1 MRFLLY
7 ALLIGILDGGIY
19 ALMASG
25 LTLVFGVM
33 EVINVA
39 QGALVILGA
48 YMSYYLAATLHLGI
62 YLGLVL
68 TMPASFLLGLL
79 VEWAFLRR
87 LRVDR
92 IALSILVTYG
102 VSLVIEGALG
112 MLFGDTYVSL
122 PAPSATF
129 HVLGYATPYIKLY
142 VFLLACAFLAAL
154 YLLLYRTEF
163 GAALRA
169 TVQNRQAAPL
179 IGIDVD
185 RISTLT
191 FALGTALAAAGG
203 MAFGATRPFHPGSA
217 EDLISRLLVI
227 IVLGGFGSLS
237 GALVGALLML
247 VVEDMV
253 SVTVSPIWGPV
264 VFFGGL
270 IVLLLLRPQGL
281 FGQLEARRQ

>member
-7 ALLIGILDGGIY
+7 ALVVGILDGGIY

-25 LTLVFGVM
+25 LTLIFGVM

-48 YMSYYLAATLHLGI
+48 YLSYVVAFHLHLDI
-62 YLGLVL
+62 YLSLLL
-68 TMPASFLLGLL
+68 TMPASFLLGMAI
-79 VEWAFLRR
+79 EWAFLRR

-92 IALSILVTYG
+92 VALSILVTYG
-102 VSLVIEGALG
+102 VSLVIEGGLG
-112 MLFGDTYVSL
+112 MIFDDTYLSL
-122 PAPSATF
+122 PVPSATF
-129 HVLGYATPYIKLY
+129 RILGYATPYVKLY
-142 VFLLACAFLAAL
+142 VFFLAAAFLAAL
-154 YLLLYRTEF
+154 YVLLYRTEF

-169 TVQNRQAAPL
+169 TVQNRQAAQL

-237 GALVGALLML
+237 GALLGALLML

-253 SVTVSPIWGPV
+253 SVTISPIWGPV
-264 VFFGGL
+264 VFFAAL
-270 IVLLLLRPQGL
+270 ILLLLFRPQGF
-281 FGQLEARRQ
+281 FGHLEARRQ

>member
-1 MRFLLY
+1 MSFILY
-7 ALLIGILDGGIY
+7 AVMIGILDGGIY

-39 QGALVILGA
+39 QGSLVILGA
-48 YMSYYLAATLHLGI
+48 YLSYVLAQSLHMNI
-62 YLGLVL
+62 YLGLVI
-68 TMPASFLLGLL
+68 TMPLTFLLGLL
-79 VEWAFLRR
+79 IEWAFLRR

-102 VSLVIEGALG
+102 VSLVIEGGLG
-112 MLFGDTYVSL
+112 MIFGDTYVAL

-129 HVLGYATPYIKLY
+129 TVFGYATPFVKLY
-142 VFLLACAFLAAL
+142 VFLMACVFLAAL
-154 YLLLYRTEF
+154 YLLLYRTNF

-169 TVQNRQAAPL
+169 TVQNLTAAQL

-185 RISTLT
+185 RISTIT
-191 FALGTALAAAGG
+191 FAIGAALAAAGG

-237 GALVGALLML
+237 GALIGALLML

-253 SVTVSPIWGPV
+253 SILISPIWGPV
-264 VFFGGL
+264 VFFAGL
-270 IVLLLLRPQGL
+270 IILLLMRPQGI

>member
-1 MRFLLY
+1 
-7 ALLIGILDGGIY
+7 
-19 ALMASG
+19 
-25 LTLVFGVM
+25 VFGVM

-39 QGALVILGA
+39 QAALVILGA
-48 YMSYYLAATLHLGI
+48 YMSYVLAVDLHVNL
-62 YLGLVL
+62 YLGLVF
-68 TMPASFLLGLL
+68 TMPAAFLLGLAI
-79 VEWAFLRR
+79 EWAFLRR

-102 VSLVIEGALG
+102 VSLVIEGSLG
-112 MLFGDTYVSL
+112 LIFGDTYVAL
-122 PAPSATF
+122 PAPAATF
-129 HVLGYATPYIKLY
+129 SVLGYATPYVKLY
-142 VFLLACAFLAAL
+142 VFLMACAFLGGL
-154 YLLLYRTEF
+154 YLLLYFTRF

-169 TVQNRQAAPL
+169 TVQNRTAAQL

-185 RISTLT
+185 RISTVT
-191 FALGTALAAAGG
+191 FAIGAALAAAGG
-203 MAFGATRPFHPGSA
+203 MAFGATRSFHPGSA

-253 SVTVSPIWGPV
+253 SVLISPIWGPV
-264 VFFGGL
+264 VFFAGL
-270 IVLLLLRPQGL
+270 ILMLLLRPQGL

>member
-1 MRFLLY
+1 MNFILY
-7 ALLIGILDGGIY
+7 ALVIGVLDGGIY

-39 QGALVILGA
+39 QAALVILGA
-48 YMSYYLAATLHLGI
+48 YMSYVLAVDLHVNL
-62 YLGLVL
+62 YLGLVF
-68 TMPASFLLGLL
+68 TMPAAFLLGLAI
-79 VEWAFLRR
+79 EWAFLRR

-102 VSLVIEGALG
+102 VSLVIEGSLG
-112 MLFGDTYVSL
+112 LIFGDTYVAL
-122 PAPSATF
+122 PAPAATF
-129 HVLGYATPYIKLY
+129 SVLGYATPYVKLY
-142 VFLLACAFLAAL
+142 VFLMACAFLGGL
-154 YLLLYRTEF
+154 YLLLYFTRF

-169 TVQNRQAAPL
+169 TVQNRTAAQL

-185 RISTLT
+185 RISTVT
-191 FALGTALAAAGG
+191 FAIGAALAAAGG
-203 MAFGATRPFHPGSA
+203 MAFGATRSFHPGSA

-253 SVTVSPIWGPV
+253 SVLISPIWGPV
-264 VFFGGL
+264 VFFAGL
-270 IVLLLLRPQGL
+270 ILMLLLRPQGL